1 MPAGKPSRIPTV
13 LFADPLLAGA
23 LALAVFS
30 ACRQGP
36 VLEAERPA
44 PVGSEF
50 IRLFPDGH
58 AEYGYGVVKE
68 NLKAQGGYR
77 YAHDTIW
84 FLADAF
90 KPHFPAGY
98 LPIKGDVL
106 FMESGLHFKIK
117 TNKLQE

>member
-1 MPAGKPSRIPTV
+1 MPNPLRILRFLVCASLV
-13 LFADPLLAGA
+13 LSA
-23 LALAVFS
+23 LSVLS
-30 ACRQGP
+30 ILTACRPSP
-36 VLEAERPA
+36 VLEAARPA
-44 PVGSEF
+44 PIGEEF

-77 YAHDTIW
+77 YAHDTVW
-84 FLADAF
+84 FLAEAF

-117 TNKLQE
+117 TNKLKD

>member
-1 MPAGKPSRIPTV
+1 MPAGKSSLIPTS
-13 LFADPLLAGA
+13 LFAAA
-23 LALAVFS
+23 LALAVFA
-30 ACRQGP
+30 ACRPAP

-44 PVGSEF
+44 PVGREF

-77 YAHDTIW
+77 YAHDTVW

-90 KPHFPAGY
+90 RPHFPAGY

-106 FMESGLHFKIK
+106 YMESGLHFKIK
-117 TNKLQE
+117 TNKLKD

>member
-1 MPAGKPSRIPTV
+1 MPLRP
-13 LFADPLLAGA
+13 FLAA
-23 LALAVFS
+23 AALAVA
-30 ACRQGP
+30 ACRQSP
-36 VLEAERPA
+36 VLEAERAA

-77 YAHDTIW
+77 YAQDTVW
-84 FLADAF
+84 FLAESF

-98 LPIKGDVL
+98 LPVKGEVL
-106 FMESGLHFKIK
+106 FMESGLHFRIK
-117 TNKLQE
+117 KNALKE